1 MEKLESIWQFD
12 EVIAKAMSER
22 GYNSYY
28 KELYRL
34 LNLYRSLL
42 KRFTLNKENVLYE
55 DAQIG
60 RYVKKQI
67 PKLNHLFDYYSKG
80 KLAEFDKIA
89 ESLFNTQS
97 NRISVSTF
105 FPITTIE
112 KDSIWYRARK
122 PEMGKKYIR
131 EELYHVPFQKRG
143 FVGNDRFSINGFP
156 CLYLGNTL
164 KCVDAETPPSAI
176 KAVSCFKTMQDLDV
190 YDFTFFSSKDKLD
203 NTRVINNLLSYPFK
217 IAASIPFKMEDK
229 VEKGDKYI
237 PEYVIPQLLLH
248 WTIRNIKGK
257 KPKGILY
264 SSTKAITDKVNITGF
279 SEYINMV
286 VPSFFIKEKGL
297 CSFINTY
304 FQLTEPEI
312 VAFPYLD
319 DESIVKVQN
328 EMQKKEFNQID
339 IDYEPK
345 N

>member
-1 MEKLESIWQFD
+1 
-12 EVIAKAMSER
+12 MSER

-55 DAQIG
+55 DAQISG
-60 RYVKKQI
+60 YIKNQI

-80 KLAEFDKIA
+80 KLAEFDKFA
-89 ESLFNTQS
+89 ASLFNTQS
-97 NRISVSTF
+97 NRVSVSAY
-105 FPITTIE
+105 FPQTNIE
-112 KDSIWYRARK
+112 KDSFWYRARK
-122 PEMGKKYIR
+122 PEMENKFLR

-143 FVGNDRFSINGFP
+143 IVGNDRFSINGFP

-164 KCVDAETPPSAI
+164 KCVDVETPPSAI
-176 KAVSCFKTMQDLDV
+176 KAVSCFKTMQEINV
-190 YDFTFFSSKDKLD
+190 YDFTFFSLKDKSD
-203 NTRVINNLLSYPFK
+203 NTRIINNLLSYPFK
-217 IAASIPFKMEDK
+217 IAASIPLKTEDK
-229 VEKGDKYI
+229 GKEGKGDKYI

-248 WTIRNIKGK
+248 WTIKNRRDE

-264 SSTKAITDKVNITGF
+264 SSTKAITGKFKSSEF
-279 SEYINMV
+279 SNYLNLV
-286 VPSFFIKEKGL
+286 LPTFFIKDRGL
-297 CSFINTY
+297 CSHLNTY

-319 DESIVKVQN
+319 DKSINDVQDK
-328 EMQKKEFNQID
+328 MQIKEFKQID